1 MNLMS
6 ILWLCAVAILGVAEA
21 LTVTL
26 TCIWF
31 AVGALAA
38 MIVALFGGELWLQI
52 LVFAIVSLVC
62 VLALRPLAKTKIGG
76 SQKVPTNAVR
86 IIGQEVIVKE
96 EIDNIAGTGA
106 VAIDGTVWT
115 ARSTADAP
123 IAAGCRVR
131 VQRIEGVKVIVAP
144 AQANS

>member
-76 SQKVPTNAVR
+76 SQKVPTNADR
-86 IIGQEVIVKE
+86 IIGQEAIVKE
-96 EIDNIAGTGA
+96 EIDNIAGTGT

-115 ARSTADAP
+115 ARSTADTP

-131 VQRIEGVKVIVAP
+131 IQRIEGVKVIVAP

>member
-62 VLALRPLAKTKIGG
+62 VLALRPLAKTKLGG
-76 SQKVPTNAVR
+76 SIKTATNADR
-86 IIGQEVIVKE
+86 IIGREAVVTE
-96 EIDNIAGTGA
+96 AIDNVSGAGA
-106 VAIDGTVWT
+106 VSVGGTIWT
-115 ARSTADAP
+115 ARSDSDAP
-123 IAAGCRVR
+123 IAAGSRVTIL
-131 VQRIEGVKVIVAP
+131 RIEGVKVFVQPLAEG
-144 AQANS
+144 N